1 MIAIMFP
8 HRSRHEIRRKFNRE
22 DKLNP
27 KLVTA
32 ALARR
37 KRVGAS
43 SASPPHA
50 SHSCVAWE
58 LWLTTG

>member
-8 HRSRHEIRRKFNRE
+8 HRSRAEIRRKFNRE
-22 DKLNP
+22 DKINP

-37 KRVGAS
+37 KRVGMS
-43 SASPPHA
+43 LPPA
-50 SHSCVAWE
+50 C
-58 LWLTTG
+58 LL